1 MKIRQIFL
9 FEGLAISLVGGLL
22 GVLLGLVLCWIQATF
37 GIISLGVSGSFV
49 VDAYPVEVHALDV
62 LLVMGLVVVIGLLAA
77 WIPTLVLNS
86 RNSTAQ

>member
-49 VDAYPVEVHALDV
+49 VDAYPVEVHVLDV